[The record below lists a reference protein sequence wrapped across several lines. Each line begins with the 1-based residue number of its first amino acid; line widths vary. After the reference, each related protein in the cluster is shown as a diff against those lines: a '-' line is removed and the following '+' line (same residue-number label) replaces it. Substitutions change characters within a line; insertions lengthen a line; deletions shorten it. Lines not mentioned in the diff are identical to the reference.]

1 MVGFSVSQLVRRF
14 LQTTG
19 WTAKNRYPQ
28 SLRVNPTYL
37 NHLCVWCLVR
47 LLKKKLVRRFMVPTG
62 GILMSLDGLPFSTD
76 IHGMCDV

>member
-47 LLKKKLVRRFMVPTG
+47 LLKKNWSGDSWSPQEE
-62 GILMSLDGLPFSTD
+62 S
-76 IHGMCDV
+76 